1 MRNLVIKEINRL
13 MKFTEIDYDIR
24 PWNEWSNKELLQFYG
39 DLRIDIETE
48 EIGRHGLSHP
58 VLKRKKK

>member
-1 MRNLVIKEINRL
+1 MCITGGRGKGKMGMRNVLVQEIITL
-13 MKFTEIDYDIR
+13 LQETPIHYDLK

-48 EIGRHGLSHP
+48 EYD
-58 VLKRKKK
+58 

>member
-1 MRNLVIKEINRL
+1 MCITGSRGKGKMGMRNVLVQEIIQLLKETTIN
-13 MKFTEIDYDIR
+13 YDLK

-48 EIGRHGLSHP
+48 EYD
-58 VLKRKKK
+58 

>member
-1 MRNLVIKEINRL
+1 MRITGSRGKGKMGMRNVLVQEIIQLLQETPIN
-13 MKFTEIDYDIR
+13 YDLK

-48 EIGRHGLSHP
+48 EYD
-58 VLKRKKK
+58 

>member
-1 MRNLVIKEINRL
+1 MRNVLVQEIIQL
-13 MKFTEIDYDIR
+13 LQETPIHYDLK

-48 EIGRHGLSHP
+48 EYD
-58 VLKRKKK
+58 

>member
-1 MRNLVIKEINRL
+1 MCITGGRGKGKMGMRNVLVQEIITLLKETPIH
-13 MKFTEIDYDIR
+13 YDLK

-48 EIGRHGLSHP
+48 EYD
-58 VLKRKKK
+58 

>member
-1 MRNLVIKEINRL
+1 MRNLVIKEIGQL

-48 EIGRHGLSHP
+48 EY
-58 VLKRKKK
+58 